1 MKKRS
6 KREINLTREDLQSIL
21 DHSFDEIYVI
31 DSNANTIYVNEACG
45 RHYGATPDELIGKP
59 VQYLEERGYCSPVLA
74 PVFLNIHKRFTLQQS
89 TAFGKILTVT
99 STPVFDENKNL
110 KYVVLNSRDITDITE
125 FHKDLENSR
134 RLVEQYRGEIAG
146 LEKNELTFAGIIADS
161 PQMRQSMNIA
171 RKIASVD
178 TDVLILGESGTGK
191 NLMANYIHN
200 ISRRRTG
207 KFIQV
212 NCASIPENLLES
224 ELFGYC
230 KGAFSGAEKKG
241 KPGLAKLA
249 DGGTLFLDEIGELP
263 LCLQAKILQLVQ
275 EHSFIP
281 LGGTEKVH
289 VDIRIIAATNRD
301 LQESI
306 QAGTFREDLYYRL
319 SVLDIKI
326 PPVRER
332 LSDIPLLVNYYLNK
346 LNSKYHSYISVSADA
361 MRILEAY
368 PWPGN
373 VREMEHLLERLVLLF
388 EGGEIQPKDLPDK
401 LRSYVSKSIALG
413 KDSETKIVSHANTSF
428 REMEIERILS
438 LYKTLK
444 SSYKVAE
451 EMHISQSKATR
462 IINKFYKNRT
472 DDMDMDFKKVKQP
485 DK

>member
-1 MKKRS
+1 MMKSDEKNI
-6 KREINLTREDLQSIL
+6 KLTKEDYKSFL

-31 DSNANTIYVNEACG
+31 DADGNTIYVNAACG
-45 RHYGATPDELIGKP
+45 RHYGATPEELVGKP
-59 VQYLEERGYCSPVLA
+59 TQYLEEKGYCSPVLA
-74 PVFLNIHKRFTLQQS
+74 PVFLNTNKRITLQQS

-99 STPVFDENKNL
+99 STPVFDKNKRI

-125 FHKDLENSR
+125 LHKNLENSR
-134 RLVEQYRGEIAG
+134 RLVEQFRGDIAN
-146 LEKNELTFAGIIADS
+146 LKQNELTFAGIIADS
-161 PQMRQSMNIA
+161 PQMQQSMKLA

-191 NLMANYIHN
+191 NLIANYIHN
-200 ISRRRTG
+200 AGRRRVG

-230 KGAFSGAEKKG
+230 KGAFSGAEKNG

-289 VDIRIIAATNRD
+289 VDLRIIAATNRD
-301 LQESI
+301 LKESI
-306 QAGTFREDLYYRL
+306 RLGTFREDLYYRL
-319 SVLDIKI
+319 SVLDITI

-332 LSDIPLLVNYYLNK
+332 ISDIPLLVNFYLNK
-346 LNSKYHSYISVSADA
+346 LNSKYHSYISISADA
-361 MRILEAY
+361 MKILEKY
-368 PWPGN
+368 SWPGN

-388 EGGEIQPKDLPDK
+388 EGGEIQPKDLPDN
-401 LRSYVSKSIALG
+401 LRSFVSKSVALG
-413 KDSETKIVSHANTSF
+413 NESETRGSGCVKTSF
-428 REMEIERILS
+428 REMEIEQVIN
-438 LYKTLK
+438 LYKSLK

-462 IINKFYKNRT
+462 IINKYFKNRT
-472 DDMDMDFKKVKQP
+472 EEVGMDFKKVKQP